1 MFEYGETSA
10 AGMILVLMAQ
20 MLVSFNQGVSLKGW
34 LAPLKLA
41 WLIPVLLLVLQI
53 GLNGSLPGLIIL
65 LALVAS
71 YLLLGTLL
79 LHTLALYLLS
89 QVPGQIA
96 TLTSAESVKAGGLL
110 FRLSFVGLGILLKN
124 VVVLFGCLLAA
135 VLSSAPRRQL
145 QLAGA

>member
-1 MFEYGETSA
+1 MFESGATSA

-20 MLVSFNQGVSLKGW
+20 MLVSFNQGVALKGW

-41 WLIPVLLLVLQI
+41 WLIPVLLLVLNV
-53 GLNGSLPGLIIL
+53 GLKGSLPGFVVVP
-65 LALVAS
+65 ALVVS

-89 QVPGQIA
+89 QFPGQIA
-96 TLTSAESVKAGGLL
+96 ILTSAESVKAGGLL
-110 FRLSFVGLGILLKN
+110 FRLSFVGLGILLKHILI
-124 VVVLFGCLLAA
+124 LFGCLLAA
-135 VLSSAPRRQL
+135 VLSSGPRRQL